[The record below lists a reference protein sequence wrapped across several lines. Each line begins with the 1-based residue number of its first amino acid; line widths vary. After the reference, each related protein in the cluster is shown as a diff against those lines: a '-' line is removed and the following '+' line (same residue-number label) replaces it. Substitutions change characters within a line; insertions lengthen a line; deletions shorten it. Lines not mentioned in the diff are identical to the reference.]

1 MKVLIVEDDLVQAK
15 NIVNHIYDVFGK
27 QVQILGPNAYYKEA
41 IGHVKKETFDMAI
54 LDIQLQD
61 DRYAGVHIGE
71 TIELLHNIPILYVS
85 GISDDKIIEQTRTI
99 QNCNYISKPF
109 DSEAIKRALLKI
121 KDQVNFK
128 ELETFKDKISY
139 KPRHRDT
146 YWIKEGTSNYTG
158 ITIKDIVFVEAKDK
172 ICEFNMINGDILKKR
187 ATLEKQIFDETL
199 RYYPNFYKLSRSYI
213 VNLDHI
219 NNIDGRRIV
228 YPELNK
234 KIYIK
239 IPEDQLKTLFKLI
252 GLHN

>member
-1 MKVLIVEDDLVQAK
+1 MKVLIVEDDLDQAK
-15 NIVNHIYDVFGK
+15 NIINHIYNTFGK
-27 QVQILGPNAYYKEA
+27 QTQIIGPNAYYKEA
-41 IGHVKKETFDMAI
+41 IGNVKRETFDVAI
-54 LDIQLQD
+54 LDIQLQE

-85 GISDDKIIEQTRTI
+85 GISDDKIIEQTKDI

-109 DSEAIKRALLKI
+109 DDAAIERALLKI
-121 KDQVNFK
+121 KDQINFK
-128 ELETFKDKISY
+128 ELESFSDKISY
-139 KPRHRDT
+139 KPRRRDT

-172 ICEFNMINGDILKKR
+172 ICEFNMIDGEILKKR

-199 RYYPNFYKLSRSYI
+199 SYYPNFYKLSRSFI

-219 NNIDGRRIV
+219 NNIDGRRII

-239 IPEDQLKTLFKLI
+239 IPEDQLKTLFALI
-252 GLHN
+252 GL